1 MGPEVYTLQLR
12 APIELFERLDRWRLQ
27 QPGTMKP
34 SRSALDR
41 EPLLVEAGPKSGT
54 AENPHAPIN
63 KRHQGVYS

>member
-1 MGPEVYTLQLR
+1 MALAATRYDETEPLGVDP
-12 APIELFERLDRWRLQ
+12 
-27 QPGTMKP
+27 
-34 SRSALDR
+34 LDR